1 MTGWDREFDV
11 VVVGFGA
18 AGSAAALEA
27 RSQGAQVL
35 VIDRFG
41 GGGSTARSGGVV
53 YAGGGS
59 AHQAQGAAVEA
70 V

>member
-27 RSQGAQVL
+27 RSQAC
-35 VIDRFG
+35 RCW
-41 GGGSTARSGGVV
+41 
-53 YAGGGS
+53 
-59 AHQAQGAAVEA
+59 
-70 V
+70 